1 MIRILTDKKLN
12 EIIENAKDGQQWLA
26 DAEFSKERHNLLEH
40 ISKLERELKQYRD
53 KIPYTKE
60 IVHQNITKLKCSVTS
75 FVDFEQC
82 EGLAIESLKRELQ
95 YKFERDLERRLPEL
109 IKYEIIKNKGEGVIS
124 IIGELNVCE

>member
-40 ISKLERELKQYRD
+40 ISKLERELKQYQD
-53 KIPYTKE
+53 NIPYTVE
-60 IVHQNITKLKCSVTS
+60 IGRQNITRIQCFVTS
-75 FVDFEQC
+75 FVDSEQC

-95 YKFERDLERRLPEL
+95 YKFEQDLERRLPEL
-109 IKYEIIKNKGEGVIS
+109 IKYEIIKNKGEGIIS
-124 IIGELNVCE
+124 IRGELNVCE